1 MHSYRFAVLSAVT
14 IVAALSLSGCS
25 HHIESKP
32 ASPENPSSMNSG
44 VNSGPHG
51 GQSAQLPAPEA
62 LTDVLY
68 RLADPTVRGT
78 EKMALVQETTRDDAA
93 TMDRFAAALRDN
105 GFSPLTCTATDI
117 AWSDQHS
124 GDVIAT
130 INITTT
136 NPGKPGGFT
145 FPMEFHP
152 VGTGWQLSRETADMV
167 LAFGNAR
174 TDASASAPVPT
185 VPEPPVAAPPPEPSP
200 SVPGR

>member
-1 MHSYRFAVLSAVT
+1 MFSNRFTVLSAVT

-25 HHIESKP
+25 HHIEPKP
-32 ASPENPSSMNSG
+32 APDLEKSSPGFSTGHSANSS
-44 VNSGPHG
+44 P
-51 GQSAQLPAPEA
+51 LPAPEA

-68 RLADPTVRGT
+68 RLADPAVKGT
-78 EKMALVQETTRDDAA
+78 DKVALVQDTTPDDAA
-93 TMDRFAAALRDN
+93 IIDRFAAALRDN
-105 GFSPLTCTATDI
+105 GFNPLTCTATDI
-117 AWSDQHS
+117 AWSDREP

-152 VGTGWQLSRETADMV
+152 NGASWQLARETADMV

-174 TDASASAPVPT
+174 SDTGSAPTPG
-185 VPEPPVAAPPPEPSP
+185 PEAPPAP
-200 SVPGR
+200 R